1 MEFLLEYGMFLAKT
15 LTLVLAIGAVITMIV
30 IATVKPKARK
40 GELCFDDLSAEYQHL
55 QADLQQQLLDKK
67 AFKQWQKTAGKT
79 EKLQTKLFVIDFTG
93 SMDAHEVDA
102 LREEVTAVLAVATNA
117 DAVLVRLE
125 SGGGVV
131 HGYGLGASQLERL
144 KQKNIPLTVAV
155 DKVAASGGYMM
166 ACIADKIIAAPF
178 AILGSIGVIAQLP
191 NFNKLLKKNHIE
203 FEQFTAGEFKRTVT
217 VFGENTDKGR
227 QKFQQEL
234 EETHV
239 LFKHFV
245 QKNRQQLDIDDVATG
260 EHWFGYQA
268 LDLKLIDAISTSDD
282 YLLSQLSERQVYKV
296 QYRIRKTLAEKAG
309 LTAATVLK
317 SSVQQLQ
324 QLTFWR

>member
-1 MEFLLEYGMFLAKT
+1 VEFLLEYGMFLAKT

-67 AFKQWQKTAGKT
+67 AFKQWQKMTGKA
-79 EKLQTKLFVIDFTG
+79 EKLQTKLFVIDFSG

-239 LFKHFV
+239 LFKQFV
-245 QKNRQQLDIDDVATG
+245 QKHRQQLDIDDVATG

-268 LDLKLIDAISTSDD
+268 LDLKLIDAITTSDD

-317 SSVQQLQ
+317 SSLQQLQ